1 MMGIHYATD
10 KLKKE
15 LIDKINESG
24 VPAVNVRY
32 VLCEL
37 KEQIQ
42 SIEQSAIEREFEEY
56 KNSEKKEEEGAE

>member
-1 MMGIHYATD
+1 MMGINYATD

-37 KEQIQ
+37 KERIQ

-56 KNSEKKEEEGAE
+56 KTEKKEEEGAE

>member
-1 MMGIHYATD
+1 MMGINYATD

-56 KNSEKKEEEGAE
+56 KAEKKEEEGAE

>member
-1 MMGIHYATD
+1 MMGINYATD

-37 KEQIQ
+37 K
-42 SIEQSAIEREFEEY
+42 SKYSLSSRVR
-56 KNSEKKEEEGAE
+56 

>member
-1 MMGIHYATD
+1 MIGINYATD
-10 KLKKE
+10 RLKKD

-56 KNSEKKEEEGAE
+56 KAEKKEEEGVE

>member
-1 MMGIHYATD
+1 MIGINYATD
-10 KLKKE
+10 RLKKD

-37 KEQIQ
+37 KEQIYT
-42 SIEQSAIEREFEEY
+42 IEQNAIYKERTDY
-56 KNSEKKEEEGAE
+56 EKENEQKEGAE

>member
-1 MMGIHYATD
+1 MMGINYATD

-32 VLCEL
+32 VLCKL

-56 KNSEKKEEEGAE
+56 KNSDKKEEEGAE